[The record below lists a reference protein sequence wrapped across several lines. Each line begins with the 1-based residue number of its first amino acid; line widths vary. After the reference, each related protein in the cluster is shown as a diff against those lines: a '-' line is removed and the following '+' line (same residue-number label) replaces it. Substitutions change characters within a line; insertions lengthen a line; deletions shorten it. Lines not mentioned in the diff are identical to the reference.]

1 MENKLRLLNK
11 ILINSK
17 LILNEDPDPNATPD
31 PNLETKR
38 KAERTPV
45 STSNENTLDIKQV
58 LDTMVKQQAQIDKLL
73 KEKEED
79 EQKKQEAKEKEA
91 KEKTEREGSEKSTE
105 AIYDI
110 VKQELE
116 EIKKENKRVKEE
128 SEIKDYRNEIMETKP
143 WLKDRFKDLLNKGGL
158 SSRKEIDNAVT
169 MLDELLKEKWDE
181 VQNSKLAGA
190 SVEEISNMAKSSK
203 PQETKKL
210 TEEEEKEAQKEIYR
224 KEFEKKMFVV
234 YD

>member
-58 LDTMVKQQAQIDKLL
+58 LDTLVKQQSQIEKLL
-73 KEKEED
+73 KEKQEE
-79 EQKKQEAKEKEA
+79 EQRRQKEKEE
-91 KEKTEREGSEKSTE
+91 KEEKESKEGTGKSTE

>member
-58 LDTMVKQQAQIDKLL
+58 LDTMVKQQAQIEKLL

-79 EQKKQEAKEKEA
+79 EQKKQEAKEKEE
-91 KEKTEREGSEKSTE
+91 KESKEGTGKSTE

-128 SEIKDYRNEIMETKP
+128 SEIKDYRNEIMENKP
-143 WLKDRFKDLLNKGGL
+143 WLKDSFKDLLNKGGL
-158 SSRKEIDNAVT
+158 SSIKEIDNAVT

-181 VQNSKLAGA
+181 IQNSKLSGA
-190 SVEEISNMAKSSK
+190 SVEEISNMAKSNK
-203 PQETKKL
+203 TQETKKL
-210 TEEEEKEAQKEIYR
+210 TEEEKKEAQKEIYR